1 MDLNTV
7 IISDIIGS
15 RKLNDHERYEWQLFL
30 KSSIV
35 QINEKFSDFIEAPFM
50 ITKGD
55 EFQGVLKRIGSVHS
69 IVMEFERLIF
79 PLTMRFGVG
88 HGVIQKMG
96 SKIPIEMDGA
106 AFHSAQ
112 TALNVAKKK
121 KKVIIIETEN
131 KYFNLQVNTIYQLIY
146 AIKERWSDISYK
158 RYWKYQECGTYERV
172 AQEEGVSTQAVWDSL
187 HNSHAIEVIQAEHAV
202 HKLLCEEAIHY
213 QQPDDINESVY

>member
-1 MDLNTV
+1 MNPNTV

-15 RKLNDHERYEWQLFL
+15 RKLNDRERHEWQLFL
-30 KSSIV
+30 KSAIV
-35 QINEKFSDFIEAPFM
+35 QINEKFSNYIEASFM

-55 EFQGVLKRIGSVHS
+55 EFQGVLKEINSVHS

-96 SKIPIEMDGA
+96 SIIPIEMDGQ
-106 AFHSAQ
+106 AFHLAQ
-112 TALNVAKKK
+112 AALNEAKKK
-121 KKVIIIETEN
+121 KHVIVIQTQNE
-131 KYFNLQVNTIYQLIY
+131 YFNLQVNTIYQLIY

-187 HNSHAIEVIQAEHAV
+187 SNSHAMEVIQAERAIR
-202 HKLLCEEAIHY
+202 KLLSEQAINF
-213 QQPDDINESVY
+213 QQLNNTNKSV

>member
-1 MDLNTV
+1 MELNTV

-15 RKLNDHERYEWQLFL
+15 RKLNDRERHEWQLFL
-30 KSSIV
+30 KSAIV
-35 QINEKFSDFIEAPFM
+35 QINEKFSDYIEAPFM

-55 EFQGVLKRIGSVHS
+55 EFQGVLKKIGSVHS

-96 SKIPIEMDGA
+96 SKIPIEMDGP
-106 AFHSAQ
+106 AFHRAQ
-112 TALNVAKKK
+112 AALNVAKKK

-131 KYFNLQVNTIYQLIY
+131 EFFNLQVNTIYQLIY
-146 AIKERWSDISYK
+146 AVKERWSDISYK

-187 HNSHAIEVIQAEHAV
+187 NNSHAMEVIQAELAIR
-202 HKLLCEEAIHY
+202 KLLCEEAIQY
-213 QQPDDINESVY
+213 QQPVVIDEPA

>member
-1 MDLNTV
+1 MELNTV

-15 RKLNDHERYEWQLFL
+15 RKLNDRERYEWQLFL
-30 KSSIV
+30 KSSII
-35 QINEKFSDFIEAPFM
+35 QINEKFSSYIEAPFM

-55 EFQGVLKRIGSVHS
+55 EFQGVLKKIGSVHS

-96 SKIPIEMDGA
+96 SKIPIEMDGP
-106 AFHSAQ
+106 AFHLAQ
-112 TALNVAKKK
+112 AALNVAKKK

-131 KYFNLQVNTIYQLIY
+131 DFFNMQVNTIYQLIY

-172 AQEEGVSTQAVWDSL
+172 AQEEGVSIQAVWDSL
-187 HNSHAIEVIQAEHAV
+187 HNSHAMEVIQAEQTIR
-202 HKLLCEEAIHY
+202 KILCEEAIQC
-213 QQPDDINESVY
+213 QQPNSIN

>member
-15 RKLNDHERYEWQLFL
+15 RKLNDHERHEWQLFL

-69 IVMEFERLIF
+69 IVMEFERLVF

-106 AFHSAQ
+106 AFHRAQ
-112 TALNVAKKK
+112 AALNKAKKK
-121 KKVIIIETEN
+121 
-131 KYFNLQVNTIYQLIY
+131 FLIL
-146 AIKERWSDISYK
+146 RLRMNISIFRLIPY
-158 RYWKYQECGTYERV
+158 
-172 AQEEGVSTQAVWDSL
+172 
-187 HNSHAIEVIQAEHAV
+187 
-202 HKLLCEEAIHY
+202 
-213 QQPDDINESVY
+213 IN

>member
-15 RKLNDHERYEWQLFL
+15 RKLNDHERHEWQLFL

-69 IVMEFERLIF
+69 IVMEFERLVF

-106 AFHSAQ
+106 AFHRAQ
-112 TALNVAKKK
+112 AALNKAKKK

-131 KYFNLQVNTIYQLIY
+131 EYFNLQVNTIYQLIY

-187 HNSHAIEVIQAEHAV
+187 HNSHAIEVIQAEHAICR
-202 HKLLCEEAIHY
+202 LLYEEAIHY
-213 QQPDDINESVY
+213 QQPDDINEPVY

>member
-1 MDLNTV
+1 MELNTV

-15 RKLNDHERYEWQLFL
+15 RKLNDRERHEWQLFL
-30 KSSIV
+30 KSSII
-35 QINEKFSDFIEAPFM
+35 QINEKFSSYIEAPFM

-55 EFQGVLKRIGSVHS
+55 EFQGVLKKIGSVHS

-96 SKIPIEMDGA
+96 SKIPIEMDGP
-106 AFHSAQ
+106 AFHRAQ
-112 TALNVAKKK
+112 AALNVA
-121 KKVIIIETEN
+121 
-131 KYFNLQVNTIYQLIY
+131 LIY

-187 HNSHAIEVIQAEHAV
+187 HNSHAMEVIQAEQAIR
-202 HKLLCEEAIHY
+202 KILCEEAIQC
-213 QQPDDINESVY
+213 QQPISIN

>member
-15 RKLNDHERYEWQLFL
+15 RKLNDRERHEWQLFL

-35 QINEKFSDFIEAPFM
+35 QINERFSDFIEAPFM

-55 EFQGVLKRIGSVHS
+55 EFQGVLKRIGSVHA

-106 AFHSAQ
+106 AFHRAQ
-112 TALNVAKKK
+112 TALDVAKKK
-121 KKVIIIETEN
+121 KKVIIIGTEN
-131 KYFNLQVNTIYQLIY
+131 EYFNLQVNTIYQLIY

-172 AQEEGVSTQAVWDSL
+172 AREEGVSTQAVWDSL
-187 HNSHAIEVIQAEHAV
+187 HNSHAIEVIQAEHAIR
-202 HKLLCEEAIHY
+202 KLLCEEAIHY
-213 QQPDDINESVY
+213 KQPDDII

>member
-1 MDLNTV
+1 MDPNTV

-15 RKLNDHERYEWQLFL
+15 RKLDVRERHEWQLFL
-30 KSSIV
+30 KSAIV
-35 QINEKFSDFIEAPFM
+35 QINEKFSDHIEAPFM

-55 EFQGVLKRIGSVHS
+55 EFQGVLKKIASVHQ

-88 HGVIQKMG
+88 HGLIQKMG
-96 SKIPIEMDGA
+96 SKIPIEMDGP
-106 AFHSAQ
+106 AFHLAQ
-112 TALNVAKKK
+112 AALNTAKKK
-121 KKVIIIETEN
+121 KQVIVIQTKNE
-131 KYFNLQVNTIYQLIY
+131 YFNLQVNTIYQLIY

-187 HNSHAIEVIQAEHAV
+187 NNSHAMEVIQAERAMR
-202 HKLLCEEAIHY
+202 KILSEEAITC
-213 QQPDDINESVY
+213 QQPTATNPLNL